1 MDASQNG
8 LKLKPSH
15 IIGNS
20 RGGEKIN
27 SFGLV
32 KVSEGYFLIAIKIK
46 TPMKTFSLRTISY
59 TQFTLPLVP
68 PLSSPWVA

>member
-15 IIGNS
+15 IIGNG

-46 TPMKTFSLRTISY
+46 TPNENL
-59 TQFTLPLVP
+59 
-68 PLSSPWVA
+68 